1 VKNRFKLLVIAALL
15 AAIAFS
21 IAACGDGDN
30 GSASG
35 SGGTLTLTDIPA
47 EYNGKYVRFEISER
61 GNGDLIIG
69 GIYKQPEGFTMP
81 VFFNVQIKNGRAVIP
96 LYNNYTDGERY
107 TWDDT
112 FFYNWGWNNS
122 NPPEPWIS
130 ITADIHEKEWA
141 KYSYE
146 DVQLDWTAFSSITFT
161 NGSAT
166 KSWNDGFN
174 PSLVN
179 GIVSGGDEWR
189 NKVPTKLI
197 GTWRYNGQV
206 LFAIE
211 ANGTGSIEGQGGYK
225 VQVRSIPQQVRFT
238 QGSTEIGL
246 FEFDSN
252 GGGYMRIISG
262 TGPFTKW
269 VNLSGG
275 FVFGPW
281 EK

>member
-1 VKNRFKLLVIAALL
+1 VKKILVVLAITALVF
-15 AAIAFS
+15 IS
-21 IAACGDGDN
+21 CDN
-30 GSASG
+30 GTTTSG
-35 SGGTLTLTDIPA
+35 GGGTLTLTDIPA
-47 EYNGKYVRFEISER
+47 EYNGKYVRFSIDE
-61 GNGDLIIG
+61 GTGLLIIG
-69 GIYKQPEGFTMP
+69 GIYKQPEGFVRP
-81 VFFNVQIKNGRAVIP
+81 GFFKVQINNGRAVIP
-96 LYNNYTDGERY
+96 LYHANTDGERY

-112 FFYNWGWNNS
+112 FFYNWGWNDS
-122 NPPEPWIS
+122 NPPNPWIS
-130 ITADIHEKEWA
+130 IFAAIYEEEWA
-141 KYSYE
+141 QKPA
-146 DVQLDWTAFSSITFT
+146 QLDWTAFPSITFT

-166 KSWNDGFN
+166 KSWNEGFN

-179 GIVSGGDEWR
+179 GIVSGSGEWR
-189 NKVPTKLI
+189 NKIPTKLI

-211 ANGTGSIEGQGGYK
+211 ADGTGSIEGQGGYK
-225 VQVRSIPQQVRFT
+225 VQVRSVPQQVRFT

-262 TGPFTKW
+262 TGPFAKW

-281 EK
+281 KK